1 MRKILIAVALTAL
14 AVTSIRAAEPDNE
27 ITTENVLALM
37 NAYRAEAGLPALHED
52 ATLDAVAGDRMHDM
66 EDGGWWSHE
75 SPEGRSP
82 FAWLSTRAYD
92 YDYAGENLACGFYCD
107 SPSVSFDAR
116 LLVSSWMESPGHRDN
131 IMGVQYHDVGIAIID
146 GSTKG
151 RATGKSIV
159 VMFGRRRG
167 DAVLTITRR

>member
-92 YDYAGENLACGFYCD
+92 YDYAGENLACGFET
-107 SPSVSFDAR
+107 AR
-116 LLVSSWMESPGHRDN
+116 LLVSSWMESPGHREN

-151 RATGKSIV
+151 RASGKSIV